1 MRSRLAWEDLWPL
14 LLDGTLD
21 TLYMVGL
28 AALFTVIIGLPLG
41 VLLFLTR
48 RDGVLP
54 APVFNQIIG
63 SVVNVGRSLP
73 FIVLLIALIPFT
85 RIIIGT
91 TLGSTAAVVPITIG
105 AFPFFARVVE
115 NALDEVDKGRI
126 EAILSMGGNVW
137 HIIGKVLLPEALP
150 ALLAGITLTVV
161 MLIGFSSMAGVIGGG
176 GLGDLAIR
184 YGYQRFND
192 QVMVGTVVILVVMV
206 QLVQSVGDRLVR
218 RLAHRR

>member
-54 APVFNQIIG
+54 APKLNQVVG

-85 RIIIGT
+85 RLIIGT

-192 QVMVGTVVILVVMV
+192 QVMIGTVVILVVMV
-206 QLVQSVGDRLVR
+206 QLVQSIGDRLVR

>member
-1 MRSRLAWEDLWPL
+1 MRSRLDWDDLWPL
-14 LLDGTLD
+14 LLEGSLD
-21 TLYMVGL
+21 TLYMVSL
-28 AALFTVIIGLPLG
+28 AALFTVLIGLPLG

-54 APVFNQIIG
+54 APLFNQVIG

-137 HIIGKVLLPEALP
+137 HIISKVLLPEALP
-150 ALLAGITLTVV
+150 ALLAGITLTIV

-192 QVMVGTVVILVVMV
+192 QVMVGTVVILVAMV